1 MVDFTKDNN
10 WVLERKDGLFKKYR
24 RKLLNEKIGHNDLLG
39 ISEYTTPTG
48 KKCKVYCRKYT
59 EGKYAEL
66 TIQVVF
72 EYLGKQYYI
81 CPDNFGR
88 TAWVCFTQHAI
99 DRMKERGNITF
110 EQALDMMTRETGG
123 TLAFTQNTYSGG
135 PNDCMAYFADGLLL
149 GVMEGSNFII
159 KTYINRK
166 NEYANQLEVHIDSRK
181 HAQKFSQEKND
192 FIDKSAIRNRYNTY
206 LVKAA

>member
-10 WVLERKDGLFKKYR
+10 WVLERKAGLFKKYR
-24 RKLLNEKIGHNDLLG
+24 RKLLDKKIGHNDLLG

-72 EYLGKQYYI
+72 EYFGKQYYI
-81 CPDNFGR
+81 CPTNFGR

-99 DRMKERGNITF
+99 DRMKERGDVTF
-110 EQALDMMTRETGG
+110 EQALDMMVRETGG
-123 TLAFTQNTYSGG
+123 GLAFTKNTYTNG
-135 PNDCMAYFADGLLL
+135 PNDCMAYLADGLLL
-149 GVMEGSNFII
+149 GIREGTNFII

-181 HAQKFSQEKND
+181 SAQEYTQVKND
-192 FIDKSAIRNRYNTY
+192 TIDKLFIKKHNPY